1 MVDAAPRTVKRYK
14 RVKLCAALIPVG
26 PSSADVDRLCDLLD
40 SLTSL
45 EPAARLCVLIDD
57 SKGKQKLET
66 IHESYPSLDV
76 VVLPN
81 PRDRERPASR
91 GRSPCLAAGVLSG
104 LAWVQ
109 ANANVDFVL
118 KLDLDAL
125 VIAPFHDAVTSFLQA
140 HNNAGVV
147 GCIGETCDRTHERY
161 LRVLSLRSF
170 FRRAMFVASAVRLTG
185 AGSVARFVKR
195 WPRPLIAGYSID
207 VLLEQYDAFNSL
219 SQELSSAV
227 SNGLSSHR
235 YCQGGAYAIAPRMLD
250 RMAIDGYF
258 DHSEFWGVLPYFGE
272 DTVTAMYAYA
282 VGLDAL
288 DFSDVGQVFG
298 LSYNGLPF
306 SPDELVARG
315 YALTHSVKN
324 DPRFTEAEIRAF
336 FAARRPRKPAAAGP
350 EALNNLAARLTQAA
364 DTGACSAEAP
374 ASCPVDP
381 RLACPDNKV

>member
-26 PSSADVDRLCDLLD
+26 PSSVDVDRLCDLLD

-81 PRDRERPASR
+81 PRDRDRPASK

-125 VIAPFHDAVTSFLQA
+125 VIAPFHHAVSGFLDT
-140 HNNAGVV
+140 HRNAGVI

-170 FRRAMFVASAVRLTG
+170 FRRAMSVANAVRLTG
-185 AGSVARFVKR
+185 AASIARLVR
-195 WPRPLIAGYSID
+195 RSPRPLIAGYSID
-207 VLLEQYDAFNSL
+207 VLLEQYDAFTSL
-219 SQELSSAV
+219 RPELSSAV

-250 RMAIDGYF
+250 RMAIEGYF
-258 DHSEFWGVLPYFGE
+258 ERTESWCALPYFGE

-282 VGLDAL
+282 VGLEVL
-288 DFSDVGQVFG
+288 DFSDAGQVFG

-306 SPDELVARG
+306 APDELVVRG
-315 YALTHSVKN
+315 YALTHSVKS

-336 FAARRPRKPAAAGP
+336 FAARRPHKPAAGCARSIEQLSGP
-350 EALNNLAARLTQAA
+350 AHV
-364 DTGACSAEAP
+364 GG
-374 ASCPVDP
+374 
-381 RLACPDNKV
+381 